1 MTTTP
6 ALSEQIQAAQ
16 SELEPQFSALRKA
29 TGALKQAAKLAAE
42 AKPDALTMQKALA
55 KLQQAEELLEDPALH
70 RATQTFANATQAALD
85 SLAFEF
91 AHDLRD
97 AFAER
102 GIQVEGRPPTLVIGD
117 LVLQIDIGA
126 RKATWFY
133 GKEALTRPLPLT
145 IKGLLKAYDQQY
157 KTIINRELN
166 AAEFMAEVYKA
177 WSDLME
183 ERSRRGGRVNI
194 VEVYSKLTLNR
205 QSARFWN
212 SPARST
218 FKDYPR
224 PLFVRDLVL
233 VRSAPVAL
241 VAGQEQEMRLGIA
254 SKNQADSAQRSVWL
268 PISALDGE
276 YYADLTFQPDS

>member
-1 MTTTP
+1 MTVDA
-6 ALSEQIQAAQ
+6 ALVEQIQAAQ
-16 SELEPQFSALRKA
+16 NELDPRFSALRKA

-42 AKPDALTMQKALA
+42 EKPDALTMQKALA
-55 KLQQAEELLEDPALH
+55 KLQQAAELLDDATLH
-70 RATQTFANATQAALD
+70 SAVRTFADATQAALD
-85 SLAFEF
+85 SLAFAF

-97 AFAER
+97 AFAAR
-102 GIQVEGRPPTLVIGD
+102 GITVDGRPPTLVIGD

-145 IKGLLKAYDQQY
+145 VSGLLKAYDQQR
-157 KTIINRELN
+157 KEIIARDIDVP
-166 AAEFMAEVYKA
+166 AFMAEVYKA
-177 WSDLME
+177 WSDLMD
-183 ERSRRGGRVNI
+183 ERARRGGRINI

-233 VRSAPVAL
+233 ARHAPVARVDGREHEL
-241 VAGQEQEMRLGIA
+241 RLGVA
-254 SKNQADSAQRSVWL
+254 TKSQADSAQRSVWL

-276 YYADLTFQPDS
+276 YYADLTFQADS